1 MYMAMNW
8 KRNENWK
15 IGSQFKE
22 AIIITN
28 AVCVMYFKTNYTL
41 YLVLLHYY
49 ITLNAILWFF
59 SNFISLAFRFKFDH
73 RKKIA
78 SFDVIYWHQF
88 NIREVVCI
96 FQLFKSIFLFYIG
109 TYYNKVACSNNSY
122 VAHSMYQCKAD
133 VTKKFKIFDLKFV
146 NPTPPLFH
154 EQKKMQFKYKK

>member
-96 FQLFKSIFLFYIG
+96 CIFQLFKSIFLFYIPTKTKLHVQITSMWRVVC
-109 TYYNKVACSNNSY
+109 TYVRPTWRKNS
-122 VAHSMYQCKAD
+122 
-133 VTKKFKIFDLKFV
+133 
-146 NPTPPLFH
+146 
-154 EQKKMQFKYKK
+154 KYLTWNL